1 MKRIFFVLIL
11 ALIAVCLFAETPPAY
26 EHYMLGYVNTA
37 VDFSVTILEEVLP
50 FDLEG
55 SDVAF
60 NDLYV
65 AGDGGQI
72 KGLRIGEYT
81 LVSNSNEFEL
91 LIAHTPLVLKEASPG
106 EDDGTLTQIDYR
118 LYAVL
123 GAEDHF
129 LTTLSD
135 ANAITPDGA
144 SNKIRIAGDNQYI
157 WPDGTTM
164 LSIVRKSLYLS
175 LEDNT
180 SGNTADTVADLKAGR
195 YESNIYFML
204 KGK

>member
-1 MKRIFFVLIL
+1 MKKLIIILLLVFLPL
-11 ALIAVCLFAETPPAY
+11 ALFAETSAPY
-26 EHYMLGYVNTA
+26 EHYMLGYVRTV
-37 VDFSVTILEEVLP
+37 VDFSVTILEDVLP

-55 SDVAF
+55 ADVAF

-65 AGDGGQI
+65 SGDSGQI

-91 LIAHTPLVLKEASPG
+91 YISHTPLVLKEAASG
-106 EDDGTLTQIDYR
+106 EDTGTLTQIDYR

-123 GAEDHF
+123 GSQDKF
-129 LTTLSD
+129 LSALSD
-135 ANAITPDGA
+135 GGAATPDVAG
-144 SNKIRIAGDNQYI
+144 NHIRIAGDN
-157 WPDGTTM
+157 PDVWTPQTTM

-180 SGNTADTVADLKAGR
+180 SGSTSQTVSDLKAGR

-204 KGK
+204 KGT

>member
-1 MKRIFFVLIL
+1 MKKVFFVLVL
-11 ALIAVCLFAETPPAY
+11 ALIAGCLFAETSPAY

-55 SDVAF
+55 ADVAF

-65 AGDGGQI
+65 AGDTGQI

-91 LIAHTPLVLKEASPG
+91 LIAHTPLVLKQASPG
-106 EDDGTLTQIDYR
+106 EDNGTLTQIDYR

-123 GAEDHF
+123 TTNDKF
-129 LTTLSD
+129 LSALSD
-135 ANAITPDGA
+135 SNAITPDA
-144 SNKIRIAGDNQYI
+144 ANNRIRIAGDNSI
-157 WPDGTTM
+157 LWAEGTRM
-164 LSIVRKSLYLS
+164 LSIVKKSLYLS

-180 SGNTADTVADLKAGR
+180 SGNTATTVADLKAGR

-204 KGK
+204 RGM